1 MITTDLSDLLAG
13 SDVPLVGLE
22 DLEDLLDGLLGT
34 SSQVHWVASS
44 SHVLDTLGVDGPGK
58 DSGGGS
64 TVTSSV
70 VGLRSDILNESG
82 DDVSAKCRRK
92 WHLVTHLAPRFS
104 TGSFNVMALA
114 TDTPSLVIFGPPKLW
129 PRRKRVSNDCRGFA
143 TIQQTFHPP
152 MMTVR
157 PFGPR
162 VAETALARMST
173 PRSMPCLASLP
184 KTTSLAYPRFET
196 AETDWTS
203 LAGRGRAA
211 RDRAMFIIVLLWCG
225 F

>member
-1 MITTDLSDLLAG
+1 
-13 SDVPLVGLE
+13 
-22 DLEDLLDGLLGT
+22 
-34 SSQVHWVASS
+34 
-44 SHVLDTLGVDGPGK
+44 
-58 DSGGGS
+58 
-64 TVTSSV
+64 
-70 VGLRSDILNESG
+70 
-82 DDVSAKCRRK
+82 
-92 WHLVTHLAPRFS
+92 
-104 TGSFNVMALA
+104 VMALA

-129 PRRKRVSNDCRGFA
+129 PKTKSVSNEISR
-143 TIQQTFHPP
+143 IQRTFHLP

-173 PRSMPCLASLP
+173 PLSMPCLASLP

-196 AETDWTS
+196 AETDWAS

-211 RDRAMFIIVLLWCG
+211 RDRAMFIIVLLWCR